1 MAVTI
6 SAKSLFARL
15 ALAAMLGPLA
25 ACTTQ
30 GVDPKQPEDLI
41 RSGKFEAWSDAVPR
55 YRIGEGD
62 KLHIAFPLTP
72 ELDEDVLVRPDG
84 AATLK
89 VAGEVDIGGMT
100 FKDASDVIA
109 KAAVKRL
116 KNPQVAISLLEA
128 PGVQIYVGGEVRK
141 PGAYP
146 LAGSVNA
153 FGALHLA
160 GGTTDSGNLDEII
173 LIRRAPDD
181 RPMMT
186 LVNLRAILEG
196 HDTRQFRLYQGDML
210 FVPKTTAGQL
220 DTWMDQWVNKALP
233 FSRNVGYSWGQS
245 QVVQ

>member
-1 MAVTI
+1 MAVTTP
-6 SAKSLFARL
+6 AKSLFAALGL
-15 ALAAMLGPLA
+15 AMLA

-30 GVDPKQPEDLI
+30 GIDPKQPEDLTVA
-41 RSGKFEAWSDAVPR
+41 GKFEAWSDAVPR
-55 YRIGEGD
+55 YRIGTGD

-72 ELDEDVLVRPDG
+72 ELDEDVLIRPDG

-89 VAGEVDIGGMT
+89 VAGEVDIGGLT

-116 KNPQVAISLLEA
+116 KNPEVAISLLEA
-128 PGVQIYVGGEVRK
+128 PGVQIYIGGEVKK

-153 FGALHLA
+153 FGALQLA
-160 GGTTDSGNLDEII
+160 GGTADTGNLDQII

-196 HDTRQFRLYQGDML
+196 RDTRQFRLYQGDML
-210 FVPKTTAGQL
+210 FVPKTTVAQFDL
-220 DTWMDQWVNKALP
+220 WIDQWVTKALP